1 MPHNCRF
8 TNEEIKF
15 IIDNYKNFSVKEIA
29 EALGRTTKGV
39 RSKIERL
46 NLSLSSLE
54 RNQPHKWS
62 DYELNY
68 LNDNYQT
75 MSDTKISVALKISPS
90 IISRKR
96 LELGLRN
103 HKFEPFISNE
113 YVYQYINGKRVCLH
127 RNVMEKHLGRSLNKK
142 ERVHHI
148 DGDKTN
154 YSLDNLYLCKN
165 RSEHML
171 VHSSLE
177 AIAFELVKQ
186 GIIKFDKSSGKYHL

>member
-8 TNEEIKF
+8 TKEEINF
-15 IIDNYKNFSVKEIA
+15 ITDNYKNLSIKEIA
-29 EALGRTTKGV
+29 DILGRTPKGV

-46 NLSLSSLE
+46 NLSLSKLE

-68 LNDNYQT
+68 LKDNYCT
-75 MSDTKISVALKISPS
+75 MSDAKISATLKISPS
-90 IISRKR
+90 IIRRKR
-96 LELGLRN
+96 LELSLGKN
-103 HKFEPFISNE
+103 KCEPFISNE
-113 YVYQYINGKRVCLH
+113 YVYQYIDGKRVCLH
-127 RNVMEKHLGRSLNKK
+127 RNVMEKHLGRKLNKE

-154 YSLDNLYLCKN
+154 YSLDNLYLCEN

-177 AIAFELVKQ
+177 KIAFELFKQ
-186 GIIKFDKSSGKYHL
+186 GVIKFDKSSGKYYL